1 MLYKD
6 QKLDSFQYKWV
17 NGSIFWAC
25 GPKLWGLDPLYVW
38 SVLFRLPEETVA
50 SKTSEVLELW
60 FVVSVALVRKEK
72 SSHFVFTLENSLL
85 GGFPAQSE
93 WNSNFDLLN
102 EFAVH
107 FALARHRRLWDKL
120 FKLMNWLLHS
130 SSRLLCG
137 QSLDVH
143 CRLERINRKSNFW
156 NNHNRI
162 LWLPASIDVILKRS
176 RSSGSYFL
184 LFAIWV
190 LPASLQWVVV

>member
-1 MLYKD
+1 MLCKD

-17 NGSIFWAC
+17 NGSIVWAC
-25 GPKLWGLDPLYVW
+25 GPKLLRPGPSLCLIRSVQTAWRNCHKQNQWSFRTVICGLC
-38 SVLFRLPEETVA
+38 RTCEEG
-50 SKTSEVLELW
+50 EVITFCVHL
-60 FVVSVALVRKEK
+60 RKPPK
-72 SSHFVFTLENSLL
+72 W

-130 SSRLLCG
+130 SSILLCG

-156 NNHNRI
+156 NYHEQNF
-162 LWLPASIDVILKRS
+162 LASCLDWCKSQKI
-176 RSSGSYFL
+176 
-184 LFAIWV
+184 
-190 LPASLQWVVV
+190 

>member
-1 MLYKD
+1 MAQLFE
-6 QKLDSFQYKWV
+6 LV
-17 NGSIFWAC
+17 VLNFW
-25 GPKLWGLDPLYVW
+25 GPDPLHVW
-38 SVLFRLPEETVA
+38 SVLIRLPEETVT

-156 NNHNRI
+156 NNHTRI

-176 RSSGSYFL
+176 RSWGSYFL
-184 LFAIWV
+184 LFAFWV
-190 LPASLQWVVV
+190 LPASLQWVVVQRSTCRVSTF